1 MNMKTNMNAKK
12 IISLI
17 FAPVLLSMLLL
28 ALAGPVFVHAQA
40 GAECNGSIAGSS
52 STGSSAGSPSTGT
65 SAGSPSTSGGLTDPV
80 GVPSIACLFYK
91 IVDFVM
97 SLSYVVI
104 AFFLFLSGFK
114 FVTAQGSQ
122 DKLTEAKKTFWYTI
136 VGALILIGANTI
148 IQVVQGIIKGLQT

>member
-1 MNMKTNMNAKK
+1 
-12 IISLI
+12 
-17 FAPVLLSMLLL
+17 
-28 ALAGPVFVHAQA
+28 
-40 GAECNGSIAGSS
+40 
-52 STGSSAGSPSTGT
+52 
-65 SAGSPSTSGGLTDPV
+65 
-80 GVPSIACLFYK
+80 
-91 IVDFVM
+91 M